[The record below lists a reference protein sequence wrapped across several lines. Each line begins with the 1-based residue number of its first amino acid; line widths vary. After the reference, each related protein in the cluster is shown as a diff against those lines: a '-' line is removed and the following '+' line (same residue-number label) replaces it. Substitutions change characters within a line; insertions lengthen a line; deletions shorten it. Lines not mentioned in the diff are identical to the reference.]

1 MSENKDS
8 LILSDWYEIIED
20 EELKQGNILENCPVF
35 YPPKEMKWPVDL
47 ESEPPEFGYGLQ
59 KVIIMSQ
66 SCDLEPNQKSD
77 MWLVLLCPIWS
88 LLESSKVNQ
97 FLASSFG
104 KEECRR
110 GHMTGY
116 HMIDQC
122 DHKLLNQEISIVS
135 FREVWSLP
143 LDFVRNLAKI
153 TGARPCLRS
162 PYREHLAQSF
172 ARYFMRVGLPVNIPE
187 FKSDKAERVVM
198 NKLNAMDE
206 ETRKRIFS
214 YFS

>member
-1 MSENKDS
+1 MSENTIS
-8 LILSDWYEIIED
+8 TIISDWYEIVEGED
-20 EELKQGNILENCPVF
+20 LMQGDILEDCPVF
-35 YPPKEMKWPVDL
+35 YPPKAMKWPVDL

-66 SCDLEPNQKSD
+66 SCDLEQNQKSD
-77 MWLVLLCPIWS
+77 IQLVFLCPIWS
-88 LLESSKVNQ
+88 ISESSKVNQ

-116 HMIDQC
+116 HMIDQSNH
-122 DHKLLNQEISIVS
+122 DLLNQEISIVS

-143 LDFVRNLAKI
+143 LDFIRNMAKNM
-153 TGARPCLRS
+153 GKRPRLRS
-162 PYREHLAQSF
+162 PYREHLAQAF

-187 FKSDKAERVVM
+187 FKSDKAEREVIK
-198 NKLNAMDE
+198 KLNAMDDK
-206 ETRKRIFS
+206 TRKKILSSFT
-214 YFS
+214 